1 MIGCT
6 TKIEAPSII
15 KTPHQKEEIIQV
27 LIALKEYKI
36 IVDESFLDFSDPDQS
51 VLDELLNFDNLII
64 VKSFGK
70 TLGMPGARLGAIYS
84 NKLYIDAIS
93 KNVPIWNVNCIASH
107 IIELMSKNDFK
118 NRLKSSINKVK
129 RDTME
134 LYCQLDSI
142 PYLKAYKPTGNFV
155 MIKLMNGMLAKDLRD
170 ILLKEKIFVRDCSN
184 KIGLDQKF
192 VRIASRTKQENLD
205 ISKHIEIILAD
216 YESD

>member
-1 MIGCT
+1 
-6 TKIEAPSII
+6 
-15 KTPHQKEEIIQV
+15 
-27 LIALKEYKI
+27 
-36 IVDESFLDFSDPDQS
+36 
-51 VLDELLNFDNLII
+51 
-64 VKSFGK
+64 
-70 TLGMPGARLGAIYS
+70 MPGARLGAIYS